1 MEDECHCSHLLF
13 VFCQFAEYFI
23 LIFRH
28 LANSDFYLAG
38 IVNKIRPLKCT
49 YLHFMQLK
57 SILGYIASQPKAK
70 KSLLIHLAISDTH
83 LPNRQIIVE
92 YGIKRRHAFA
102 MQLQFPSIC
111 FLLAGRVFQTSFAQ
125 FGRFRFSYGR
135 GCQSKSR
142 PMKPTPTYANKK

>member
-1 MEDECHCSHLLF
+1 MEDKCRCSHVLF
-13 VFCQFAEYFI
+13 VFCQFGEYYR
-23 LIFRH
+23 LIFHH
-28 LANSDFYLAG
+28 LADSDVYLADV
-38 IVNKIRPLKCT
+38 VNQIRPLKCT

-57 SILGYIASQPKAK
+57 SILGCIASQPKAK

-83 LPNRQIIVE
+83 LPNSQIIVE

-135 GCQSKSR
+135 WLSEIAK
-142 PMKPTPTYANKK
+142 